1 MDYSLWLIIGGS
13 GAIAFYLAW
22 SIGANDVANSMATA
36 VGSKAITFKQAVVI
50 AGVLNFIGAVFVG
63 PHVAETIKGKIS
75 KLTLINC
82 AGNNYN
88 SFAHKADVDNWSQVI
103 DVNLTGTFNVIR
115 TVLPIMREEGYGRII
130 NFSSIVAQM
139 GIPGTSAY
147 AASKAGLWGLSK
159 SIAVENAAKGI
170 TINNLN
176 LGYFD
181 IGMIKEVP
189 EKFQEIIK
197 EKIPTRNFGNPENI
211 FNAVKFLMETDYIN
225 GTSIDINAGLF

>member
-1 MDYSLWLIIGGS
+1 MVIITGASRGIGKFLFEKFVELGETVYGTYNSTYPETDKMEFFTKVNISNYSEVSNWI
-13 GAIAFYLAW
+13 
-22 SIGANDVANSMATA
+22 
-36 VGSKAITFKQAVVI
+36 
-50 AGVLNFIGAVFVG
+50 
-63 PHVAETIKGKIS
+63 ETIKGKIS

-88 SFAHKADVDNWSQVI
+88 SFAHKADVDNWADVI
-103 DVNLTGTFNVIR
+103 NVNLIGTFNVIR
-115 TVLPIMREEGYGRII
+115 MVLPIMREEGYGRII
-130 NFSSIVAQM
+130 NFASIVAQM

-147 AASKAGLWGLSK
+147 AASKAGLWGLTK
-159 SIAVENAAKGI
+159 SITVENAAKGI

-197 EKIPTRNFGNPENI
+197 EKIPTGNFGNPENI
-211 FNAVKFLMETDYIN
+211 FRAVKFLMETDYIN

>member
-1 MDYSLWLIIGGS
+1 MVIIT
-13 GAIAFYLAW
+13 GASRGIGKFLFEKFVELGENVYGTYNSTYPEADKMEFFTKVDISNYL
-22 SIGANDVANSMATA
+22 DVSNWIE
-36 VGSKAITFKQAVVI
+36 K
-50 AGVLNFIGAVFVG
+50 
-63 PHVAETIKGKIS
+63 IKSKIS

-88 SFAHKADVDNWSQVI
+88 SFAHKADADNWSEVI
-103 DVNLTGTFNVIR
+103 NVNLIGTFNVIR
-115 TVLPIMREEGYGRII
+115 AVLPIMREEGYGRII

-159 SIAVENAAKGI
+159 SIAVENAVKGI

-189 EKFQEIIK
+189 GKFQEIIK
-197 EKIPTRNFGNPENI
+197 EKIPTGNFGNPENI
-211 FNAVKFLMETDYIN
+211 FRAVKFLMETDYIN